1 MRINEIFLT
10 EDDGDKHITFCFGR
24 FNPPTL
30 GHKQVF
36 KAMKKVGGEM
46 EIYTSQ
52 TQDAKKN
59 PLDYSTKVDFIRKI
73 HPEFANNVVENT
85 ELNTRSKFVVRLR
98 KRIQSIT
105 FVAGSDRLEMMQK
118 LIKDYN
124 GVDGKG
130 HGYYKFET
138 LNFKSSGEREDGADG
153 VEGISGTMARG
164 DAANGDIDKFA
175 QPTGAGEHADDLYAA
190 VRKGMGI
197 NDQTGENN
205 E

>member
-10 EDDGDKHITFCFGR
+10 EDDGDKHMTFCFGR

-36 KAMKKVGGEM
+36 KAMQKTGGEM

-59 PLDYSTKVDFIRKI
+59 PLDYSTKVSFIRNI

-85 ELNTRSKFVVRLR
+85 DMNTLPKICTSLHERGFNH
-98 KRIQSIT
+98 IT
-105 FVAGSDRLEMMQK
+105 FVAGSDRLDMMSK

-124 GVDGKG
+124 GVEGKG

-138 LNFKSSGEREDGADG
+138 MNFNSSGQREDGSDG
-153 VEGISGTMARG
+153 VVTIPTP
-164 DAANGDIDKFA
+164 AASSFLFLFFSYFSIDFL
-175 QPTGAGEHADDLYAA
+175 ADFIIALSCAA
-190 VRKGMGI
+190 SWRFVFSL
-197 NDQTGENN
+197 
-205 E
+205 